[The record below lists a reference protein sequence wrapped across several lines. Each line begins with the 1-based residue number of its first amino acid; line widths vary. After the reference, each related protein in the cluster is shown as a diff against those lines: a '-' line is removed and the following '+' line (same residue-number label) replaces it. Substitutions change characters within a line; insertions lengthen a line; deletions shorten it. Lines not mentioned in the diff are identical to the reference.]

1 MLPNRT
7 LRLGRA
13 VAVLVLIA
21 GCGDDGSSNNQ
32 SDARPAADANGPVDA
47 RVDGMVVDAPPAG
60 DAMVND
66 AMVTDAAACAGSTT
80 MVINEVRYDL
90 PGAGDAGNEWVEL
103 YNLTGSA
110 IDIGDW
116 KLQWGTNSFGNNE
129 LTIPTNTMV
138 AANGYFVIGGSN
150 VTAADLSTATLVNV
164 GNASTAPDGVR
175 IVDAGGNVI
184 DTVLYG
190 AAGTN
195 TDAWMDDCGLAT
207 TWAPDT
213 FPSQSLARQPNGQDT
228 NSGTDFQPD
237 STPTMGAANN

>member
-1 MLPNRT
+1 MAL
-7 LRLGRA
+7 
-13 VAVLVLIA
+13 LVVIA
-21 GCGDDGSSNNQ
+21 GCEDNDSNNQ
-32 SDARPAADANGPVDA
+32 TDARPPADARTQADA
-47 RVDGMVVDAPPAG
+47 AVVDAMVFDAMVFDAPPPA

-66 AMVTDAAACAGSTT
+66 AMVTDAAACPGSTT
-80 MVINEVRYDL
+80 VVINEVRYDL
-90 PGAGDAGNEWVEL
+90 PGGGDAGNEWVEL

-116 KLQWGTNSFGNNE
+116 KLQWGTNSFANNE
-129 LTIPTNTMV
+129 LTIPTGTMID
-138 AANGYFVIGGSN
+138 ANGYYVIGGQN
-150 VTAADLSTATLVNV
+150 VTAADLSTAELVNL

-175 IVDAGGNVI
+175 IVDDAANVI

-190 AAGTN
+190 DPGAN

-228 NSGTDFQPD
+228 NSATDFQTD
-237 STPTMGAANN
+237 NTPTMGAANM